1 MNKKRLL
8 LFLWCLSAAFS
19 ALADE
24 GMWLPSLIGRQVD
37 DMKAKGFRLTAEDI
51 YSVNQASLKDA
62 VVLFGRGCT
71 GELVSPEGLL
81 LTNHHC
87 GYGQIQ
93 SHSSLQHDYLTD
105 GFWAMSR
112 EEELPNPGLTVSFL
126 VRMEDVTDR
135 VLAGVK
141 DDMDET
147 RRQKKIAANI
157 ERVKER
163 ALKEYKGQKGYEV
176 SVESLYYGNQYFL
189 FLFRTY
195 GDVRLVGSAA
205 IRTTGCGPVIRA
217 ISPCSASMR
226 MPTTSRRTTLWTTF
240 PTVPGTG
247 FRFPRREWTRAISHS
262 FTAVPVRRANT

>member
-1 MNKKRLL
+1 
-8 LFLWCLSAAFS
+8 
-19 ALADE
+19 
-24 GMWLPSLIGRQVD
+24 
-37 DMKAKGFRLTAEDI
+37 MKAKGFRLTAEDI

-147 RRQKKIAANI
+147 RRQNLNKLVN
-157 ERVKER
+157 
-163 ALKEYKGQKGYEV
+163 
-176 SVESLYYGNQYFL
+176 VE
-189 FLFRTY
+189 
-195 GDVRLVGSAA
+195 
-205 IRTTGCGPVIRA
+205 TGRI
-217 ISPCSASMR
+217 
-226 MPTTSRRTTLWTTF
+226 
-240 PTVPGTG
+240 
-247 FRFPRREWTRAISHS
+247 
-262 FTAVPVRRANT
+262 N

>member
-1 MNKKRLL
+1 MNKKCLL

-195 GDVRLVGSAA
+195 GDVRLVGAPPSA
-205 IRTTGCGPVIRA
+205 IGKFGGDTDNWMWPQIGRA
-217 ISPCSASMR
+217 SC
-226 MPTTSRRTTLWTTF
+226 
-240 PTVPGTG
+240 
-247 FRFPRREWTRAISHS
+247 RER
-262 FTAVPVRRANT
+262 V